1 MPEPSDVLRRK
12 LQYRLNRQGML
23 ELDIWL
29 TPLLTA
35 LKNNDERVLKA
46 AVLLLNYELPV
57 LLDMLSGKIDIPKE
71 LQAWLK
77 KVL

>member
-1 MPEPSDVLRRK
+1 MSQLSDVLYRK

-23 ELDIWL
+23 ELDVWL

-35 LKNNDERVLKA
+35 LKNDDKRVLKA
-46 AVLLLNYELPV
+46 ALLLLNDEPPV
-57 LLDMLSGKIDIPKE
+57 LMDMLSGKIDIPEE
-71 LQAWLK
+71 LQPWLK